1 MDGLSA
7 LLRSFSEKR
16 LASYGSTVGHILL
29 IVALMVLAW
38 RLGRR
43 LIDGLLR
50 PERLPGGWD
59 ERRVRTVQGLLRSL
73 LRYTI
78 YFVGAMMVL
87 GELGVKTESIL
98 AGAGIVGLAVGFGA
112 QNLVRDVISGFFILF
127 EDQYAVGDYVSVA
140 NVTGTVEEIGLRV
153 TKLREPGG
161 QLHIIPNGEIKI
173 VTNFSRGGIAV
184 DIEVTVAY
192 EEDISRA
199 TEVINEVCRRVSA
212 GNPVVLEE
220 PRVLGVKK
228 LGRLGVTLQVF
239 GKVKPMEQW
248 SFARELRKEIKEA
261 LDAAGIKR
269 PDPRRMI
276 LFSRDGG
283 KGEEGDGSD
292 AV

>member
-7 LLRSFSEKR
+7 LMRSFSEGQ
-16 LASYGSTVGHILL
+16 LAAYGRTLGHILL
-29 IVALMVLAW
+29 IVVLMALAW

-98 AGAGIVGLAVGFGA
+98 AGAGIIGLAVGFGA

-199 TEVINEVCRRVSA
+199 TEVINEVCRRVSE
-212 GNPVVLEE
+212 GNPAVLEE

-248 SFARELRKEIKEA
+248 SFARELRKGIKEA
-261 LDAAGIKR
+261 LDAAGIRR
-269 PDPRRMI
+269 PDPRRII
-276 LFSRDGG
+276 LFSRDSGR
-283 KGEEGDGSD
+283 GEEGDGSD